1 MSTQLRRV
9 AQAPAH
15 SPVRTKFFLA
25 IAAASTRDGG
35 AAVVTAASASSVM
48 TSTAFTGIAAN
59 GTLAVNGLY
68 RDMGREIIVTDAAG
82 AHIQKWRAVQL
93 VSGTTTEGVGADSNL
108 YALVWAAAGNNVCV
122 VRTG

>member
-1 MSTQLRRV
+1 MSTQLRRI

-25 IAAASTRDGG
+25 LASTTGG
-35 AAVVTAASASSVM
+35 AAVVPAASAASVM
-48 TSTAFTGIAAN
+48 TSADFAAAVPSTTGLAA
-59 GTLAVNGLY
+59 NGLY

-82 AHIQKWRAVQL
+82 VHLQKWRAVQL
-93 VSGTTTEGVGADSNL
+93 VSGAATEGVGADNNL
-108 YALVWAAAGNNVCV
+108 YARVWDAAGTNVYV